1 LPSNGLIAP
10 SSADEAKQQ
19 KIAEESAQMQSER
32 VDGIF
37 IEWAFET
44 KEDVGLEGTSRC
56 VQRSIP
62 LLQVRCA
69 LALATFY
76 AAA

>member
-1 LPSNGLIAP
+1 
-10 SSADEAKQQ
+10 
-19 KIAEESAQMQSER
+19 MQSED
-32 VDGIF
+32 VDALF
-37 IEWAFET
+37 IGLAFET
-44 KEDVGLEGTSRC
+44 KGDVGLEGMNRC

-69 LALATFY
+69 LALASFY

>member
-1 LPSNGLIAP
+1 
-10 SSADEAKQQ
+10 
-19 KIAEESAQMQSER
+19 MQSER
-32 VDGIF
+32 VDGVF
-37 IEWAFET
+37 IGWAFET
-44 KEDVGLEGTSRC
+44 KGDVGLEGTSRC

>member
-1 LPSNGLIAP
+1 
-10 SSADEAKQQ
+10 
-19 KIAEESAQMQSER
+19 MQSER

-37 IEWAFET
+37 IGWAFET

-69 LALATFY
+69 LALVTFY